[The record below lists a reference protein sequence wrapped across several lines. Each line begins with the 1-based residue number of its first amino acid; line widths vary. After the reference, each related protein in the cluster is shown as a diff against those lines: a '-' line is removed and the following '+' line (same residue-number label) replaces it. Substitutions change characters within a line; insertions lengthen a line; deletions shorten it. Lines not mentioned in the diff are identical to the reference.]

1 MIKNIS
7 SSIGDGS
14 AAFLQNR
21 NKPIALRYVQ
31 FGKSKDHIMDQAGL
45 PEGICGVGWG
55 AGARLRPDRKGN
67 RLFMEYSIIIPTCN
81 GEKSVAAL
89 LDAIHGQTVQPAKI
103 LVVDSASEDQ
113 TAAVSRAHGAEVL
126 VIAREDFDHGG
137 TRDLA
142 FRRTNTPYVIFMTQ
156 DALPMTQDAM
166 ERILAHFAKRPDLAI
181 IGGRQVA
188 YPQASPQETLVR
200 AFNYPDQTRFW
211 DQSQC
216 RALGVRAYLISD
228 VFAAY
233 RRDAY
238 LAVGGFDYPLMT
250 NEDMLITQKLL
261 AAGYGA
267 GYAADACVY
276 HSHSFTWI
284 QQYRRN
290 YIVGRTLVR
299 YAVRFQNAQ
308 EMGEGVAL
316 VKSVVGQL
324 LRQGRLGACIAFA
337 WDCSA
342 RLLGNRM
349 GRRAEEKE
357 MKISETSRNTDGNL

>member
-1 MIKNIS
+1 
-7 SSIGDGS
+7 
-14 AAFLQNR
+14 
-21 NKPIALRYVQ
+21 
-31 FGKSKDHIMDQAGL
+31 MDQAGL

-55 AGARLRPDRKGN
+55 AGARLRPDQKGN

-81 GEKSVAAL
+81 GEKSIAAL

-126 VIAREDFDHGG
+126 VIAREEFDHGG

-142 FRRTNTPYVIFMTQ
+142 FRMTDTPYVIFMTQ

-166 ERILAHFAKRPDLAI
+166 ERILAHFAKRPNLAI

-188 YPQASPQETLVR
+188 YPQASPQEALVR
-200 AFNYPDQTRFW
+200 AYNYPEQSRHW

-216 RALGVRAYLISD
+216 KALGVRAYLISD

-261 AAGYGA
+261 SAGYEA
-267 GYAADACVY
+267 GYAGDAWVY
-276 HSHSFTWI
+276 HSHDFTWK

-290 YIVGRTLVR
+290 YIVGQTMVR
-299 YAVRFQNAQ
+299 YAARFQDAQ
-308 EMGEGVAL
+308 EMGEGMALAKSVAL
-316 VKSVVGQL
+316 GL
-324 LRQGRLGACIAFA
+324 LRQGKFGACIAFA